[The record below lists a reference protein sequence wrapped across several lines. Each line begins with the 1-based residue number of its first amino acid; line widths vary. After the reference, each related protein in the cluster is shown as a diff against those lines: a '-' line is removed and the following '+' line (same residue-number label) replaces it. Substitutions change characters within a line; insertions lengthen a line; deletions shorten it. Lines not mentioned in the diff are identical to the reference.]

1 MVETAF
7 IFLIFLIADIFSD
20 IFNRENIN
28 GMSNA
33 RRLGEITF
41 EFTLT

>member
-20 IFNRENIN
+20 INRENIN